1 MGLFPIR
8 FLRSNRRKRKS
19 EPFEYSE
26 EELDEQGMRD
36 LEATLSQN
44 SGLVILRGE
53 RLRKYEERM
62 DKMTEL
68 FRRTAVLPVEVPVPL
83 EKSQR
88 ANIQT
93 LMMQSPTDTPDAG
106 PSRSIDSAD
115 DFVHRTTSDHEVSTP
130 SSRKFADDSTGSVL
144 HSGEVVEAMQ
154 NESESARASQD
165 MVMAAHE
172 QEEVHAEQHP
182 TTQVPV
188 AVGLASDSAVFN
200 KESHAKLQEA
210 ASAVSEGEEE
220 VIGAAVL
227 LDSNQGE
234 SVMPDTATTAET
246 LSFAEMNDWSR
257 FRHLTSFSDF
267 NSPLPMKV
275 SSFIDLQTQF
285 VSSSHVEDSDR
296 SPVPRTPEK
305 DASETDG
312 LVFAVDNFEMP
323 LYLHSKSASST
334 TTSSSEADFEYGISL
349 FLSLNGYLMP
359 VWMDVFAEPVKLS

>member
-53 RLRKYEERM
+53 KLRKYEERM
-62 DKMTEL
+62 EKMTEL
-68 FRRTAVLPVEVPVPL
+68 FRRTAVLPVDVPVPL
-83 EKSQR
+83 EKSQH

-93 LMMQSPTDTPDAG
+93 LMMQSPTDTRAAG

-115 DFVHRTTSDHEVSTP
+115 DFVHRTTSDNELSTP
-130 SSRKFADDSTGSVL
+130 SSRKSAVYYTGRIL
-144 HSGEVVEAMQ
+144 HSDEDVEAMQ
-154 NESESARASQD
+154 NGSESARAD
-165 MVMAAHE
+165 HEMMAHE
-172 QEEVHAEQHP
+172 DQAEN

-188 AVGLASDSAVFN
+188 AVGLASDSAAVFN

-210 ASAVSEGEEE
+210 DSEASGGEEE
-220 VIGAAVL
+220 VIGATVL

-305 DASETDG
+305 DASATDG

-334 TTSSSEADFEYGISL
+334 TASSSEPDFE
-349 FLSLNGYLMP
+349 
-359 VWMDVFAEPVKLS
+359 